1 MKDSDIIYFD
11 VDGTI
16 LDPLTQEISRDTID
30 AINKVQKA
38 GYKVA
43 IATGRTSAALDHPE
57 IKTACDWDGYVLAN
71 GGSILNKKFE
81 VIKEHLCDAE
91 FIQNLINVYPGV
103 IILEGYENYVF
114 GKMSKRM
121 LEFLGDS
128 ANALEVLEKY
138 EGQKIFKIIIE
149 DLDLIPNG
157 FDNEIFANYEYFINT
172 GDMPEIF
179 PNESGKHIA
188 IAELNEMMGYKR
200 HTYFGDGNND
210 IDPIR
215 EASFGIAM
223 ENGSQ
228 AAKDVANYITK
239 SVSDNGIKHALEY
252 FELI

>member
-16 LDPLTQEISRDTID
+16 LDPKTQEISKDTIK

-38 GYKVA
+38 GYKIA
-43 IATGRTSAALDHPE
+43 IATGRTSAALDNPK

-71 GGSILNKKFE
+71 GGSILNKEFE
-81 VIKEHLCDAE
+81 VIKEHLCEAE
-91 FIQNLINVYPGV
+91 FIENLINTYPGA
-103 IILEGYENYVF
+103 IILEGYKNYVV
-114 GKMSKRM
+114 GKMSKKTM
-121 LEFLGDS
+121 AFLGDS

-149 DLDLIPNG
+149 DLDLIENG
-157 FDNEIFANYEYFINT
+157 FDNEIFADYEYFMNT

-179 PNESGKHIA
+179 PKNSGKHIA
-188 IAELNEMMGYKR
+188 IDELNEIMGYNR

-215 EASFGIAM
+215 EANFGIAM

-228 AAKDVANYITK
+228 AAKDVANYVTK
-239 SVSDNGIKHALEY
+239 SVSNDGVKHALEY